1 MQPFDMLRASGM
13 WLLPTS
19 RLDFHVIVVKSAAEC
34 CAADLSSLP
43 ELDLELLAMRSTPTA
58 SGGEGAAAFRL
69 DAEMKLKIGD
79 YEDRLIESEDYLAGV
94 DVLGT
99 EANRRAALRRLATA
113 AAKEA
118 LERYEVAERL
128 SQ

>member
-1 MQPFDMLRASGM
+1 
-13 WLLPTS
+13 
-19 RLDFHVIVVKSAAEC
+19 
-34 CAADLSSLP
+34 
-43 ELDLELLAMRSTPTA
+43 
-58 SGGEGAAAFRL
+58 
-69 DAEMKLKIGD
+69 MKLKIGD